1 MNTKKMTLSAI
12 FTALICIG
20 AFLRIPIPV
29 VPFTLQT
36 LFVVLSG
43 MLLGW
48 KYGMLSVAVYVALG
62 LAGLPVFTS
71 GGGLGYILHPTFG
84 FLLGFLP
91 ASAISGLVT
100 GRLHHRLSPYIGG
113 LAGVVCMYLVALPY
127 LYLILTCVMEI
138 SITVPALFTS
148 YCFIFLPGDIISVC
162 IASILYR
169 RLSHLVKH

>member
-20 AFLRIPIPV
+20 AFLRIPVPI
-29 VPFTLQT
+29 VPFTLQF

-43 MLLGW
+43 MLLDW
-48 KYGMLSVAVYVALG
+48 KYGMLSVLVYIALG

-91 ASAISGLVT
+91 ASAICGYVP
-100 GRLHHRLSPYIGG
+100 RHIHHSLSPLIGG
-113 LAGVVCMYLVALPY
+113 FTAILCMYLIALPY
-127 LYLILTCVMEI
+127 LYFILTYVMDI
-138 SITVPALFTS
+138 AITVPALFTS
-148 YCFIFLPGDIISVC
+148 YCLVFLPGDIL
-162 IASILYR
+162 SICMSTLLYR
-169 RLSHLVKH
+169 RLAHIVK